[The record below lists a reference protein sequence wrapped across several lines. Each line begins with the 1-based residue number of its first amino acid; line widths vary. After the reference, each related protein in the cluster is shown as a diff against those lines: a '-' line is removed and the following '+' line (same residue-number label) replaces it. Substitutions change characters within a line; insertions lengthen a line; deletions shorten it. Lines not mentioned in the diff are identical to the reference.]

1 MQLSKFPSRYASTF
15 IASFSQTPPVLQP
28 LHPLSNAL
36 KMRGVQFSNGTKGLY
51 DRLRLF
57 TVPIFAQSIRRAQ
70 RVAVAMEA
78 KRFHIGSARTF
89 YYETTYA
96 LWDAL
101 FVVIMVGLFTT
112 AYVLA

>member
-1 MQLSKFPSRYASTF
+1 MLQFMFPSKYAYSF
-15 IASFSQTPPVLQP
+15 IASISLMPVVLKELQTR
-28 LHPLSNAL
+28 SNAL
-36 KMRGVQFSNGTKGLY
+36 KVRAVQFSNGTKGLY

-70 RVAVAMEA
+70 RAAVAIEA
-78 KRFHIGSARTF
+78 KRFHIGSARTS